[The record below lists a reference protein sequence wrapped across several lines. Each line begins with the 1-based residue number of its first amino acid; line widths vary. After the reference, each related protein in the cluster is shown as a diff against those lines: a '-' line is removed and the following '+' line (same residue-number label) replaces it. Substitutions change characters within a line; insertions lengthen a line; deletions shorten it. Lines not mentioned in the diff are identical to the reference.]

1 MVAPRLS
8 LEDALE
14 RVADQENLLK
24 DLYQRNSEHGL
35 EYPAD
40 MAVIEIF
47 RAAILCIPKNDP
59 AIKPM
64 EHLIFDFEMKRLNVK
79 ASQLLPA
86 ITSLR
91 GALQSKVD
99 KKNARR
105 ARGNVSNLRIQGRRS
120 QSYHRDNPPNPPV
133 PQYRPTI
140 PALYKNEWSSS
151 IWADVK
157 EVNR

>member
-14 RVADQENLLK
+14 RVADQENLLT
-24 DLYQRNSEHGL
+24 DLYRQNPEHVL

-47 RAAILCIPKNDP
+47 RAAIRCIPRNDP
-59 AIKPM
+59 AITPM

-91 GALQSKVD
+91 GALQSKV
-99 KKNARR
+99 NARR
-105 ARGNVSNLRIQGRRS
+105 ARGDVPNLRTQGRWS
-120 QSYHRDNPPNPPV
+120 HSHHRDNPPTPPV
-133 PQYRPTI
+133 PQYRPTN
-140 PALYKNEWSSS
+140 PMLYKNGWSSS
-151 IWADVK
+151 MWADAK

>member
-14 RVADQENLLK
+14 RVTDQENLLK
-24 DLYQRNSEHGL
+24 DFYQRNPDHVL

-47 RAAILCIPKNDP
+47 RAAILCIPRNDP
-59 AIKPM
+59 AVAPM
-64 EHLIFDFEMKRLNVK
+64 EHLILDFEMKRLSVK

-91 GALQSKVD
+91 GALQGKAD

-105 ARGNVSNLRIQGRRS
+105 AGEGAPNLRIPPSSRS
-120 QSYHRDNPPNPPV
+120 QPHHRDNPPTPPF

-140 PALYKNEWSSS
+140 PALYRDEP
-151 IWADVK
+151 
-157 EVNR
+157 